1 MSTWHMFSDAAA
13 GNFRWRMSGPDPN
26 TPPPDAAFYSD
37 NENLSSSSS
46 TRLPSMADLLLQG
59 CSKLAAESQ
68 RNHDAGVA
76 MFRNGFGRSVSVK
89 PSSLAKAASLLSSES
104 GRVKGTER
112 ESRGGFGDSL
122 FQTASGKMVNISS
135 KGLVKAKRL
144 LGLEGDNG
152 DCNLPGFSS
161 AGVKDAVSV
170 SRSSLNHMTGSVQSG
185 LTNVSNLN
193 SVQAEVPSTAR
204 TPSSVKLHTP
214 GGRSTSVSSDAFKTG
229 SVQSRCKNESN
240 QNFMQSE
247 MTNSVSTPSSVQLH
261 TPSGRT
267 FSVST
272 DAHKTGS
279 VQSRFKNESKLNHM
293 ESEKPSSACTPSS
306 AKLLA
311 PGGSSKYLSTGPHK
325 TGSVQSG
332 VTNETDPS
340 FMQSQ
345 KPNLAPKP
353 PSIKFHT
360 AGGRSISVSTDA
372 LQRARSLLGDPDL
385 GTLLNE
391 GNSDLDLTFSKGRE
405 HESHTASSHQ
415 KIPKTQFLTKSF
427 VSPLQSSTNQV
438 RTSAVK
444 SDSTNWGTNLISQ
457 FDVVSNENACRSNG
471 ELPCGKITFSNK
483 PCTLTTV
490 ENNYL
495 ANGTGERIN
504 PVERSLAKP
513 LVDISNTIGTTP
525 LSNIQMAGV
534 KRRLGGNSISP
545 FKKPRISNFSTPL
558 HKNVPLVPNGLST
571 FPSDHSSGK
580 RRVSSRYPVLVTR
593 MSLKKYFGMPPSDQT
608 MVDCMSDQVRRVTA
622 INAENYMFPDE
633 SGLNY
638 VGAEAF
644 VHMLASSG
652 ASTQNTSREWVINHY
667 KWIVWKLACY
677 ERCYPAKALGKFLT
691 LPNVLEELK
700 YRYEREVNHGHRSAI
715 KKILEGDALPSSMLV
730 LCISAI
736 RSKPDPNIET
746 SSGAENSSATKVEL
760 TDGWY
765 SVDAIL
771 DALLSKQL
779 ASGKLFVGQKLR
791 IWGAGLCGW
800 VGPISPLEVSRE
812 VMLRLHINGTY
823 RAHWDDQLGFCN
835 CVGAPL
841 AFKCI
846 KSDGGPV
853 PWTLVGVTRIYPV
866 LYKER
871 LSNGRSVVR
880 SERLETKMMQSYSQR
895 RSNVIEGIISEFQRG
910 LEHSHTCNERDS
922 EGAKLLR
929 ILETAAEPEVLM
941 AEMSTEQLNSFTKYR
956 AKLEA
961 IKQSDMEKSIMKAL
975 EDAGLAEREVMPLM
989 RVRVVGLT
997 RNLYEGKDSPKEGL
1011 ITIWN
1016 PSENQKS
1023 ELVEG
1028 QAYTV
1033 SDLIPTNSAAGI
1045 LYLLARGSKMKWKP
1059 LCQQAID
1066 HFKPFFS
1073 PRKSIILSDFGQVPL
1088 SSEFDIAAFV
1098 VFVGEVYIT
1107 GHQKKQWVFLTD
1119 GSISESKSEELN
1131 DSLLA
1136 ICFCSPHID
1145 DQSDAPINYNLAGS
1159 TVGFCNLIKRAKDQ
1173 MNALWV
1179 AEATE
1184 KSAYF
1189 LSFDSPHCSH
1199 LKGAA
1204 ASAERWGRISSL
1216 TISRLKE
1223 RILFIIGKG

>member
-1 MSTWHMFSDAAA
+1 MSTWHMFSDAAD
-13 GNFRWRMSGPDPN
+13 NSRWRFSPPDPN
-26 TPPPDAAFYSD
+26 TRPPDAAFYTG
-37 NENLSSSSS
+37 NENLSSSA
-46 TRLPSMADLLLQG
+46 RLPSMADLLLQG

-68 RNHDAGVA
+68 MSHG
-76 MFRNGFGRSVSVK
+76 GLGRSVSVK
-89 PSSLAKAASLLSSES
+89 PSSLAKAASLLGASDS
-104 GRVKGTER
+104 GRMRGSGGEIR
-112 ESRGGFGDSL
+112 GGGFGDSL

-135 KGLVKAKRL
+135 KGLVKAKKL
-144 LGLEGDNG
+144 LSLEDENE
-152 DCNLPGFSS
+152 DCSLFSGFNIG
-161 AGVKDAVSV
+161 GVKDAASV
-170 SRSSLNHMTGSVQSG
+170 SRSSVNHMTGSVQSG
-185 LTNVSNLN
+185 LTDVSNLS
-193 SVQAEVPSTAR
+193 SVQAQVPSLAC

-214 GGRSTSVSSDAFKTG
+214 GGRSTSVSTDGCMAG
-229 SVQSRCKNESN
+229 SMQSRCKNEFD
-240 QNFMQSE
+240 QRFMQSE
-247 MTNSVSTPSSVQLH
+247 MTNSVSTPSSVQLP
-261 TPSGRT
+261 TPS
-267 FSVST
+267 SI
-272 DAHKTGS
+272 DAHKTGL
-279 VQSRFKNESKLNHM
+279 VQSRFKNESKLNHLQSKM
-293 ESEKPSSACTPSS
+293 PSSASTPSS
-306 AKLLA
+306 SKLLA
-311 PGGSSKYLSTGPHK
+311 AGGSSECLSTDPHK

-332 VTNETDPS
+332 VTNVTHLS
-340 FMQSQ
+340 VMRFQ
-345 KPNLAPKP
+345 KPNIAPKP
-353 PSIKFHT
+353 SSIKFST

-372 LQRARSLLGDPDL
+372 LQRARNLLGDPDL
-385 GTLLNE
+385 GTLLDE
-391 GNSDLDLTFSKGRE
+391 GNSDMDLTFSKGCE
-405 HESHTASSHQ
+405 HDSHTASSHQ
-415 KIPKTQFLTKSF
+415 KKPKSKFLTKSF

-438 RTSAVK
+438 QTSAVK
-444 SDSTNWGTNLISQ
+444 SNSTNWGTNLISQ
-457 FDVVSNENACRSNG
+457 FDVVSNENARRSNG
-471 ELPCGKITFSNK
+471 ELPCGKKPFSNK
-483 PCTLTTV
+483 PCTLTTA

-495 ANGTGERIN
+495 ANGNGERID

-513 LVDISNTIGTTP
+513 LVDISNTIGTSP
-525 LSNIQMAGV
+525 LSNIRMAGV
-534 KRRLGGNSISP
+534 KRKLGGNSVSS

-558 HKNVPLVPNGLST
+558 HRNVPLVPNGLST
-571 FPSDHSSGK
+571 FPSDHSSFKG
-580 RRVSSRYPVLVTR
+580 RVSTRYPVLVAR
-593 MSLKKYFGMPPSDQT
+593 MPLKKYFGMPPSDQT

-638 VGAEAF
+638 VGAEA
-644 VHMLASSG
+644 VMHILASSG
-652 ASTQNTSREWVINHY
+652 ASTKNTFREWVINHY
-667 KWIVWKLACY
+667 KWIVWKLSCY
-677 ERCYPAKALGKFLT
+677 ERCYPTKALGKFLT

-715 KKILEGDALPSSMLV
+715 KKILEGDASPSSMLV

-736 RSKPDPNIET
+736 RTKHGPNIET
-746 SSGAENSSATKVEL
+746 SSGAENSSAAKVEL

-779 ASGKLFVGQKLR
+779 ASGKLFVGLKLR

-823 RAHWDDQLGFCN
+823 RAHWDDRLGFCN
-835 CVGAPL
+835 RVGPPL

-846 KSDGGPV
+846 KSDGGLI

-961 IKQSDMEKSIMKAL
+961 IKQSDMEKSITKAL

-997 RNLYEGKDSPKEGL
+997 RSLCKGKDSPKEGL

-1016 PSENQKS
+1016 PSEQQKS

-1033 SDLIPTNSAAGI
+1033 SDLIPTSPAADI
-1045 LYLLARGSKMKWKP
+1045 LYLLGRGSKTKWKP
-1059 LCQQAID
+1059 LSQQTMD
-1066 HFKPFFS
+1066 NFRPFFS
-1073 PRKSIILSDFGQVPL
+1073 PRKSMLLSDFGQVPL

-1098 VFVGEVYIT
+1098 LFVGDVYIAD
-1107 GHQKKQWVFLTD
+1107 HQKKQWVFVTD
-1119 GSISESKSEELN
+1119 GSISESRSEGLN

-1136 ICFCSPHID
+1136 ICFCSPHVD
-1145 DQSDAPINYNLAGS
+1145 DQSDPPLNYNLAGS

-1184 KSAYF
+1184 NSAYF
-1189 LSFDSPHCSH
+1189 LSFDSRHCSH
-1199 LKGAA
+1199 LKDAA

-1216 TISRLKE
+1216 MINRLKE
-1223 RILFIIGKG
+1223 RVQFIIGKG

>member
-1 MSTWHMFSDAAA
+1 MSTWHLFPDA
-13 GNFRWRMSGPDPN
+13 GENFRWRISGPGPN
-26 TPPPDAAFYSD
+26 APPPDAAFYPD
-37 NENLSSSSS
+37 NEDPSSSN
-46 TRLPSMADLLLQG
+46 RLPSMADLLLQG
-59 CSKLAAESQ
+59 CSKLAVESQ
-68 RNHDAGVA
+68 MNHGGGVA
-76 MFRNGFGRSVSVK
+76 MFRSGLGRSVSVK
-89 PSSLAKAASLLSSES
+89 PSSLAKAASLLASDS
-104 GRVKGTER
+104 GRIRGSEGEIR
-112 ESRGGFGDSL
+112 GGGFGDSL
-122 FQTASGKMVNISS
+122 FQTASGKAVNISS
-135 KGLVKAKRL
+135 KGLVKAKKL
-144 LGLEGDNG
+144 LSLGDESE
-152 DCNLPGFSS
+152 DCDLLSGSS
-161 AGVKDAVSV
+161 GGEVKEAVSV
-170 SRSSLNHMTGSVQSG
+170 SRSSVNYMNGSADSG
-185 LTNVSNLN
+185 ITNVSSL
-193 SVQAEVPSTAR
+193 SSKQAEVCSAAH
-204 TPSSVKLHTP
+204 TPSSVKLCTS
-214 GGRSTSVSSDAFKTG
+214 GGRSNSVSSDGCKAGSLQTG
-229 SVQSRCKNESN
+229 FENEFNQSYMK
-240 QNFMQSE
+240 SE
-247 MTNSVSTPSSVQLH
+247 VTPSSVQLD
-261 TPSGRT
+261 TLSGRT
-267 FSVST
+267 VSVSNN
-272 DAHKTGS
+272 AHKTGS
-279 VQSRFKNESKLNHM
+279 VQSRFKNESKLNHIQSKM
-293 ESEKPSSACTPSS
+293 PSSVCTPS
-306 AKLLA
+306 
-311 PGGSSKYLSTGPHK
+311 PGGSFDSLSTDAHK
-325 TGSVQSG
+325 TDSGQSG
-332 VTNETDPS
+332 VTYDTDLS
-340 FMQSQ
+340 FIQSH

-353 PSIKFHT
+353 PSIKFNT

-391 GNSDLDLTFSKGRE
+391 GYSDADLTFLKGRE
-405 HESHTASSHQ
+405 HESRTASSHQ
-415 KIPKTQFLTKSF
+415 KIPKTKFLTKSF
-427 VSPLQSSTNQV
+427 VSPLQSSSDQV

-457 FDVVSNENACRSNG
+457 FDVVSNENARS
-471 ELPCGKITFSNK
+471 ELSCGKRPFSNT
-483 PCTLTTV
+483 PCALTTV
-490 ENNYL
+490 ENNNL
-495 ANGTGERIN
+495 ANGTVERIN
-504 PVERSLAKP
+504 HVERSLAKP
-513 LVDISNTIGTTP
+513 LVDISNTIGTTS

-534 KRRLGGNSISP
+534 KRRLGGNSISS

-558 HKNVPLVPNGLST
+558 HRDIPIVPKGLPT
-571 FPSDHSSGK
+571 FPSNHSSFK
-580 RRVSSRYPVLVTR
+580 VRVSTRYPVLAAR
-593 MSLKKYFGMPPSDQT
+593 MSMKKYFGMPPSDQT
-608 MVDCMSDQVRRVTA
+608 TVDCISDQVRRVTA
-622 INAENYMFPDE
+622 TNAEDYMFPKE

-638 VGAEAF
+638 IGAEAVF
-644 VHMLASSG
+644 RMLASSG

-677 ERCYPAKALGKFLT
+677 ERNYPTKALGKFLT

-715 KKILEGDALPSSMLV
+715 KKILEGDASASSMLV

-736 RSKPDPNIET
+736 RSKHDPNINT
-746 SSGAENSSATKVEL
+746 SSGAGNSSGAKVEL

-812 VMLRLHINGTY
+812 VILRLHINGTY
-823 RAHWDDQLGFCN
+823 RAHWDDRLGFCN
-835 CVGAPL
+835 QVGSPL

-846 KSDGGPV
+846 KTDGGLV
-853 PWTLVGVTRIYPV
+853 PWTLIGIKRIYPV

-880 SERLETKMMQSYSQR
+880 SERLETKMMQSHCQR

-910 LEHSHTCNERDS
+910 LEHSQTCNERDS

-929 ILETAAEPEVLM
+929 MLETAAEPEVLM

-997 RNLYEGKDSPKEGL
+997 RNIYEGKDSPKEGL

-1016 PSENQKS
+1016 PSEKQKS

-1033 SDLIPTNSAAGI
+1033 SDLIPTSPSADI
-1045 LYLLARGSKMKWKP
+1045 LYLLARGSKTKWKP
-1059 LCQQAID
+1059 LSQQATD
-1066 HFKPFFS
+1066 HFRPFFS
-1073 PRKSIILSDFGQVPL
+1073 PRKSILLSDFGQIPL
-1088 SSEFDIAAFV
+1088 SSDFDIAAFV
-1098 VFVGEVYIT
+1098 VFVGDVYT
-1107 GHQKKQWVFLTD
+1107 AGHQKKQWVFVTD
-1119 GSISESKSEELN
+1119 GSISVSKSEELN
-1131 DSLLA
+1131 NSLLA

-1145 DQSDAPINYNLAGS
+1145 DQPDAPINYNLTGS

-1173 MNALWV
+1173 VNALWV

-1184 KSAYF
+1184 NSGYF
-1189 LSFDSPHCSH
+1189 LCFDSRHCSH

-1216 TISRLKE
+1216 KINRLKE
-1223 RILFIIGKG
+1223 RVLCIIGKG